1 MASPL
6 ISAIICTHNREQY
19 LGAAID
25 SLLAQSMKAYGAD
38 SYEIIVVD
46 NASTDS
52 TAEIVQSRIAPLDVP
67 QPEVAKT
74 EVIKIT
80 AETVSH
86 PILQYVY
93 ESTLGLSA
101 ARNTGATVAKGEIVA
116 YLDDDAEASECWLA
130 SLLSTFEQNEKI
142 AIAGGKVTLIWP
154 PNAQPPSWLSADLAS
169 GLGAYDL
176 GDQMVYIHQPSLTPR
191 GLNYALR
198 KSFLQ
203 EAGGFDLKLGRVG
216 KNLLSNEEQQMTRMA
231 LDSGWQ
237 VAYVPSAIAAHNV
250 APARMKPG
258 WFLSRSWWQG
268 ISESYREQ
276 ISGNTGFWQL
286 RIGGERLAR
295 GLFKT
300 LKYIHRPAQR
310 FENLAYA
317 YGQIAYIGSV
327 VGHLIRRRTN
337 VANGPVTNGPS
348 ASPFP

>member
-1 MASPL
+1 MAAPL

-25 SLLAQSMKAYGAD
+25 SLLAQSMDSGGSQ

-52 TAEIVQSRIAPLDVP
+52 TAEIVKSRIV
-67 QPEVAKT
+67 EG
-74 EVIKIT
+74 
-80 AETVSH
+80 ETS
-86 PILQYVY
+86 LQYVY

-101 ARNTGATVAKGEIVA
+101 ARNTGANVASGDIVA
-116 YLDDDAEASECWLA
+116 YLDDDAEASERWLA
-130 SLLSTFEQNEKI
+130 SLLSVFEQNEKI

-154 PNAQPPSWLSADLAS
+154 PGAQPPPWLSDDLAS

-176 GDQMVYIHQPSLTPR
+176 GDQLTYIERPSLTPR

-203 EAGGFDLKLGRVG
+203 EVGGFDLKLGRIG
-216 KNLLSNEEQQMTRMA
+216 KNLLSNEEQQMTRLA
-231 LDSGWQ
+231 LERGWQ
-237 VAYVPSAIAAHNV
+237 VAYVPTALAAHNV
-250 APARMKPG
+250 APARMKPL

-276 ISGNTGFWQL
+276 ASGNTGLWQI
-286 RIGGERLAR
+286 RSGTERFAR
-295 GLFKT
+295 GLYKT
-300 LKYIHRPAQR
+300 LKYIRHPAQR

-317 YGQIAYIGSV
+317 YGQIAYLGSV
-327 VGHLIRRRTN
+327 IIHLLR
-337 VANGPVTNGPS
+337 PHS
-348 ASPFP
+348 APTDTSLP